1 MSEPDDVQ
9 QLIRLLDPRLTNDQ
23 TDLYRRAL
31 EQFDRVIL
39 RRALERCEGNLTRA
53 AALLGLSRVT
63 LRSKLRALG
72 LSTGKANATGQPGA
86 SSGSSGH
93 ASHPSTATHTHGEH
107 PQGPHTPQAPN
118 ASREVGQDLTR
129 QDQPGAGFSDPHMGE
144 LNRREATSFHNI
156 QPHK

>member
-72 LSTGKANATGQPGA
+72 LSTGKANATPGPGA

-93 ASHPSTATHTHGEH
+93 ASPPSTATHTHGEH

-129 QDQPGAGFSDPHMGE
+129 QDPPGAGFSDPHMGE
-144 LNRREATSFHNI
+144 SIRREASSFHNI

>member
-9 QLIRLLDPRLTNDQ
+9 TLIKLLDPRLAGDQ

-72 LSTGKANATGQPGA
+72 LAGGKGTAVEPTNGSA
-86 SSGSSGH
+86 SSIPPEN
-93 ASHPSTATHTHGEH
+93 APPTHPGIPE
-107 PQGPHTPQAPN
+107 GPTTPLNP
-118 ASREVGQDLTR
+118 GQDLTR
-129 QDQPGAGFSDPHMGE
+129 TDEPGAGPSEPHLGDTVA
-144 LNRREATSFHNI
+144 RRSAGLHNI
-156 QPHK
+156 